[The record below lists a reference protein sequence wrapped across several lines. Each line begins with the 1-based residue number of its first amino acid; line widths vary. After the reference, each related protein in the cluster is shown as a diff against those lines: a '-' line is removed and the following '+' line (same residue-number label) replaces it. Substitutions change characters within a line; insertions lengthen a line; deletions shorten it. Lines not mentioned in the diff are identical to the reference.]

1 MPYLTD
7 FVAVCD
13 GGRFNRTVPAFHGV
27 NPAQQAFME
36 DVVQYVPG
44 PQAWDKYMADALGK

>member
-1 MPYLTD
+1 MPYSTD

-44 PQAWDKYMADALGK
+44 PQAWDKYMADMH